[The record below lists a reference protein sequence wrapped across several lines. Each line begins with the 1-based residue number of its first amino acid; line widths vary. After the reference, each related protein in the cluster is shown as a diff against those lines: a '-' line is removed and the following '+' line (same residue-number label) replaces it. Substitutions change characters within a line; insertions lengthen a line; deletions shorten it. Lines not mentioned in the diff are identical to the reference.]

1 MALAHPILFCL
12 PRLSPKQIMVP
23 AKLESQPPS
32 LRSTCRFLG
41 AVSST
46 TTQFSIS
53 HHPKD
58 ERPSVNYQPSI
69 WSYDFLQSLNNDRA
83 DIIYK
88 ERAAKLEEELRCG
101 MNDENADPLNLLQLI
116 DDIQRLGL
124 EHRFEMDIN
133 RALAKFVSG
142 VATENTI
149 GLHAVALRFRLL
161 RQYGYDI
168 SQDVFKGFMDGKG
181 NFKECLCED
190 VKAMLSLY
198 EASLLRFEGEDVMDE
213 ALVFTRMHLKG
224 ISEEE
229 KDLTQQVTRAL
240 DLPLHRKLLRLET
253 RRYIEDY
260 GERDNAKLNLLEL
273 AKVDFNMVQSTLQE
287 DLKEMSRWWMDMGM
301 ASKLNFARDRLT
313 ECFFWTVG
321 VVSQPQFRHLASFV
335 TTIDDIYDVHG
346 TLDELESFT
355 DAVQRWDLGAVENL
369 PDYMELCFLALY
381 NSINEMAYE
390 TLRDQGQNILPYL
403 RKAWADLCKAFLK
416 EANWA
421 HSKHIPTFQEYLENA
436 WLPVS
441 GHLCL
446 VHTYF
451 LQRANITIEALH
463 SLEHYHDVIRWP
475 SIIFRLCNDLG
486 TAKDELERGKSVN
499 AIICYMNETGCSEAM
514 ARQHISDLIEDYW
527 QKLNK
532 CYVDGSPFSKHYI
545 ETLNKSIKRI
555 YKIMKIYLNVLFLFL

>member
-287 DLKEMSRWWMDMGM
+287 DLKEMSRW
-301 ASKLNFARDRLT
+301 
-313 ECFFWTVG
+313 
-321 VVSQPQFRHLASFV
+321 
-335 TTIDDIYDVHG
+335 
-346 TLDELESFT
+346 
-355 DAVQRWDLGAVENL
+355 DLGAVENL

-421 HSKHIPTFQEYLENA
+421 HRKHIPTFQEYLENA

-463 SLEHYHDVIRWP
+463 SLEHYHD
-475 SIIFRLCNDLG
+475 
-486 TAKDELERGKSVN
+486 DELERGKSVN

-514 ARQHISDLIEDYW
+514 ARQHMSDLIEDYW

-545 ETLNKSIKRI
+545 ETAINLARI
-555 YKIMKIYLNVLFLFL
+555 SQCIYQHGDAHGSPDNLFKNQARLLIVEPISRNENVIS

>member
-32 LRSTCRFLG
+32 LRSTYRILG

-69 WSYDFLQSLNNDRA
+69 WNYDFLQSLNNDHA

-88 ERAAKLEEELRCG
+88 ERAVKLEEELRCG
-101 MNDENADPLNLLQLI
+101 MNDADPLNLLQLI

-124 EHRFEMDIN
+124 EHRFEMDID
-133 RALAKFVSG
+133 RALAKFVCD
-142 VATENTI
+142 VAKENTI

-181 NFKECLCED
+181 NFKECLCKD

-198 EASLLRFEGEDVMDE
+198 EASLLGFEGEDVMDE

-224 ISEEE
+224 ISDEE

-240 DLPLHRKLLRLET
+240 ELPLHRKLLRLET

-273 AKVDFNMVQSTLQE
+273 AKLDFNMVQSTLQE
-287 DLKEMSRWWMDMGM
+287 DLKEMSRWWMDIRL

-321 VVSQPQFRHLASFV
+321 VVSQPQFRHCRKVLTKVASFV

-390 TLRDQGQNILPYL
+390 TLRDHGQNILPYL

-421 HSKHIPTFQEYLENA
+421 HI
-436 WLPVS
+436 
-441 GHLCL
+441 
-446 VHTYF
+446 HTYF

-499 AIICYMNETGCSEAM
+499 AITCYINETGCSEVM
-514 ARQHISDLIEDYW
+514 ARQHISELIEDYLK
-527 QKLNK
+527 KLNK

-545 ETLNKSIKRI
+545 ETAINLARI
-555 YKIMKIYLNVLFLFL
+555 SQCIY